1 MITIPNFITPKEN
14 SIFDIHDTNGIKL
27 LNRLSLNFSHLYEH
41 KFRYNFNNIV
51 DPMCTC
57 RLEPETRFH

>member
-27 LNRLSLNFSHLYEH
+27 LNRLSLNFSHLYER
-41 KFRYNFNNIV
+41 KFR
-51 DPMCTC
+51 
-57 RLEPETRFH
+57 